1 MRRAYDE
8 DSAEEAH
15 VPSADVEQAVPEFVG
30 KILTKR
36 TPASKTK
43 AIKCDNVQVEYRKF
57 NKSDY
62 VCVWKEAGYEE
73 NE

>member
-8 DSAEEAH
+8 DSVEEAH
-15 VPSADVEQAVPEFVG
+15 MPSADVEQGVPAFVE
-30 KILTKR
+30 KVLTKR
-36 TPASKTK
+36 THASKTN

-57 NKSDY
+57 NRNDY
-62 VCVWKEAGYEE
+62 VCVWKEDNCEK

>member
-1 MRRAYDE
+1 MRRAYDK
-8 DSAEEAH
+8 DSVEEAH
-15 VPSADVEQAVPEFVG
+15 VPSAGVEQGVPAFAER
-30 KILTKR
+30 ILTKR

-62 VCVWKEAGYEE
+62 VCVWKEDDYEE

>member
-8 DSAEEAH
+8 DSVEEAH
-15 VPSADVEQAVPEFVG
+15 MPSADVEQGVPAFVE
-30 KILTKR
+30 KVLTKR
-36 TPASKTK
+36 TPASKTN

-57 NKSDY
+57 NRNDY
-62 VCVWKEAGYEE
+62 VCVWKEDNCEK

>member
-1 MRRAYDE
+1 MRRAYDK
-8 DSAEEAH
+8 DSVEEAH
-15 VPSADVEQAVPEFVG
+15 VPSADVEQGVLAFAER
-30 KILTKR
+30 ILTKR

-62 VCVWKEAGYEE
+62 VCVWKEDDYEE